1 MCKLNP
7 SQESHG
13 NRLRRLRS
21 FCFAAQTGSISRAA
35 EQAMLSQPSV
45 SLQIQALELEF
56 KAHSHK
62 RPVVGGPQK
71 EMAEI
76 EARAGKRSELV
87 ALGHVV
93 DPGSPPKETW
103 EKRVWQQ
110 YDLILVGMNY
120 DADTTLRVLRRNQ

>member
-1 MCKLNP
+1 MITMRTLAAGVLVIIGLTG
-7 SQESHG
+7 SVSGHH
-13 NRLRRLRS
+13 S
-21 FCFAAQTGSISRAA
+21 FAAYYFEDQSI
-35 EQAMLSQPSV
+35 V
-45 SLQIQALELEF
+45 SDGQIVELEF

-76 EARAGKRSELV
+76 EARSGKRSELV
-87 ALGHVV
+87 VLGHVV
-93 DPGSPPKETW
+93 DPSSPPKETW

-120 DADTTLRVLRRNQ
+120 DADTTLRVVRRNQ

>member
-1 MCKLNP
+1 MKT
-7 SQESHG
+7 
-13 NRLRRLRS
+13 
-21 FCFAAQTGSISRAA
+21 AAFGDPITLKRGEVAV
-35 EQAMLSQPSV
+35 LPDG
-45 SLQIQALELEF
+45 LELEL
-56 KAHSHK
+56 KAHAHK
-62 RPVVGGPQK
+62 RPVVGGPRK

-93 DPGSPPKETW
+93 EPSTPGQKPQETW
-103 EKRVWQQ
+103 EKRAWQQ